1 MTYDG
6 SVACSEALRLIGGGQ
21 DTMSIKVRI
30 PTPLRKHTGQKA
42 EVIAE
47 GATIKEVFEHLDRL
61 FPGFRKSL
69 YEEDGTIK
77 RFINVYLD
85 DEDIRYIGGET
96 APVTS
101 GNVISI
107 VPAIAGGR
115 RP

>member
-1 MTYDG
+1 MTDDE
-6 SVACSEALRLIGGGQ
+6 SVARSKALRVNGGGQ

-47 GATIKEVFEHLDRL
+47 GATIKEVFDHLDRL
-61 FPGFRKSL
+61 FPGFRQSL
-69 YEEDGTIK
+69 YDEDGTIK
-77 RFINVYLD
+77 RFINVYLN

-101 GNVISI
+101 GNVVSI
-107 VPAIAGGR
+107 VPAIAGG
-115 RP
+115 